1 LLAIHQQTTNTFVA
15 ARKVT
20 RRFFGVRLFATL
32 SFVNFG
38 EYSSMSFRH
47 GLREPRFTRMFPD
60 ASLRTWMPAVHAGMT
75 DAMP

>member
-1 LLAIHQQTTNTFVA
+1 MCVA

-20 RRFFGVRLFATL
+20 RQFFGVRLFATL
-32 SFVNFG
+32 NLFNFG
-38 EYSSMSFRH
+38 EYSAMSSFRH
-47 GLREPRFTRMFPD
+47 GLPEPRFTWMSPD